1 MAVVEKSGHSNAYR
15 IGMLGAILSAIGIL
29 TSGPLAVLVVTLVEP
44 QPLWDGPDVF
54 VDNFHRIQTLPFYFG
69 FLLATGSIM
78 MLVSICLL
86 SRRQATAV
94 VALIF
99 MSIGATLVIFNY
111 VTQTTFIP
119 AIVDAYTPKHGAVL
133 AALSMSNPN
142 SLPWALEMWGYG
154 LMGLG
159 TWLAAGFFGTSR
171 FERIAKT
178 LFVLNGVFSVFG
190 ALVASTNLG
199 GVFSTAGLVGYGIW
213 NVLYLALAVTF
224 YRVLLN
230 RRHEQRR
237 SCDGAC

>member
-1 MAVVEKSGHSNAYR
+1 MDDRAKSGRSDAYR

-29 TSGPLAVLVVTLVEP
+29 TSGPLAVLMVALVQP

-54 VDNFHRIQTLPFYFG
+54 VANFHRIQTLPFYFG

-86 SRRQATAV
+86 SKRRATAV

-99 MSIGATLVIFNY
+99 MSVGATLVIFNY

-119 AIVDAYTPKHGAVL
+119 AIVDAYTPEQGAVL

-154 LMGLG
+154 IMGLG
-159 TWLAAGFFGTSR
+159 TWLAAGFFGASR
-171 FERIAKT
+171 LEKIAKT
-178 LFVLNGVFSVFG
+178 LFVLNGVLSVLG
-190 ALVASTNLG
+190 ALIASIHLG

-213 NVLYLALAVTF
+213 NILYLALAVMF
-224 YRVLLN
+224 CRVLLN
-230 RRHEQRR
+230 RRLE
-237 SCDGAC
+237 

>member
-1 MAVVEKSGHSNAYR
+1 MAVVEKSGHSDAYR
-15 IGMLGAILSAIGIL
+15 IGMLGAILSTIGIL
-29 TSGPLAVLVVTLVEP
+29 TSGPLAVLVVALVHP
-44 QPLWDGPDVF
+44 QPLWDGADLF

-86 SRRQATAV
+86 SKRRATAL

-99 MSIGATLVIFNY
+99 MSIGAALVVFNY

-119 AIVDAYTPKHGAVL
+119 AIVDAYTPEHGAVL
-133 AALSMSNPN
+133 SALSMSNPN

-159 TWLAAGFFGTSR
+159 TWLAAGFFSAR
-171 FERIAKT
+171 RLERIAKT
-178 LFVLNGVFSVFG
+178 LFVLNGVLSVLG
-190 ALVASTNLG
+190 ALVASFDLG

-213 NVLYLALAVTF
+213 NVLYLALALTF
-224 YRVLLN
+224 YRVLQS
-230 RRHEQRR
+230 RRRK
-237 SCDGAC
+237 